1 MTPLILES
9 EFCKTAHCPS
19 SEILLRYRR
28 HQLALKER
36 ATIEI
41 HLRRCDFCSAE
52 LHLLTQHRVA
62 VEQRRF
68 VEMPARLRR
77 LAEDFL
83 VNSGQPW
90 GVGDAAEAH
99 QTTHLFK

>member
-1 MTPLILES
+1 MMPLLLERG
-9 EFCKTAHCPS
+9 FCKTAHCPS

-36 ATIEI
+36 AAIEI

-52 LHLLTQHRVA
+52 LQLLTQHRVA

-68 VEMPARLRR
+68 VEMPARLRC

-83 VNSGQPW
+83 VRSAQPFALI
-90 GVGDAAEAH
+90 DTAETGH
-99 QTTHLFK
+99 